1 MLPFFRKIR
10 YRLAAN
16 NQFIK
21 YSRYAIGEI
30 ALVVVGILIAL
41 QVNNWNED
49 KNIRKIEN
57 KLLQE
62 LKTDL
67 EETKLDLLT
76 DMDKAQ
82 FELLVIDSLYQKIQN
97 DRANNN
103 PQPIRISMQFIYNRS
118 KLVPKNSA
126 YESLQAFGINLITKD
141 HLRKSITDLY
151 ELQLVRVDD
160 LEKYIKEVLEQGF
173 LPHLIEVS
181 KPTDDCID
189 CKSLKELF
197 SQRSARN
204 TKYYHVN
211 APSLGSN
218 YYEVDSPDDQFLHL
232 LKIKYM
238 AYSALTSLYTSTSQS
253 IDDLIDNI
261 DLETSS
267 N

>member
-10 YRLAAN
+10 YRLAN
-16 NQFIK
+16 DNQFFK

-30 ALVVVGILIAL
+30 VLVVVGILIAL

-49 KNIRKIEN
+49 NNTRKVEH

-76 DMDKAQ
+76 DIDKAEY
-82 FELLVIDSLYQKIQN
+82 ELLVIDSLYQQILN
-97 DRANNN
+97 DRAENNL
-103 PQPIRISMQFIYNRS
+103 QPIQISMQFIFNRS
-118 KLVPKNSA
+118 RLVPKNSA
-126 YESLQAFGINLITKD
+126 YESLQAFGINLISND
-141 HLRKSITDLY
+141 RLRKNITDLY

-160 LEKYIKEVLEQGF
+160 LEKYIKEILEQGF
-173 LPHLIEVS
+173 LPHLIEKS
-181 KPTDDCID
+181 KPAQDCSD

-197 SQRSARN
+197 SQGSARN
-204 TKYYHVN
+204 TEYDHVN
-211 APSLGSN
+211 APNLGSN
-218 YYEVDSPDDQFLHL
+218 FYQVDSPDDQLLHL

-238 AYSALTSLYTSTSQS
+238 AYSALTSLYTSTRQS
-253 IDDLIDNI
+253 IEDLIETI
-261 DLETSS
+261 DAETGS